1 MRALLHQD
9 IVALACCLRALPA
22 TARKLAAGQIVAWT
36 AHADCYR
43 LLTGRVHPLY
53 GNGTLQSF
61 CQSLPKAQEGRL
73 DDPDYA
79 DCLIRALKAVR
90 AFRNGAGNKG

>member
-1 MRALLHQD
+1 MRAVLHQD

-22 TARKLAAGQIVAWT
+22 TARKRAARKIVDRT
-36 AHADCYR
+36 ARADCYR
-43 LLTGRVHPLY
+43 LRTGRVHPFY

-61 CQSLPKAQEGRL
+61 CQSLPKLCEGRL

-90 AFRNGAGNKG
+90 AFRNGSASSG